1 MKWFSVR
8 GHKHSESPHGV
19 IKGHAY
25 AYKDQAEEPT
35 TIGPSIIKDGP
46 QRKHAWLRS
55 TSEVH
60 QGRHLFTSFPRNSP
74 PSLDFI
80 STPVRPF
87 RQFGKPTMHASRVKN
102 AGVLRVRSTFASKE
116 ARQHLQIRIPSLF
129 FFIFTR
135 FPRWLA
141 VRCRSEQRNPVGA
154 SFATAAF
161 GDTAGFC
168 IFFFV
173 RSITFLL
180 AKDVWRRSVEN
191 FNPYLCR
198 VHALTTLWG
207 VAGEARTCIDMAY
220 RSMRFLHW
228 MTEWGLN
235 GAAVL
240 ISV

>member
-129 FFIFTR
+129 FFYFH
-135 FPRWLA
+135 PLSALA
-141 VRCRSEQRNPVGA
+141 RCTLPFR
-154 SFATAAF
+154 TAKS
-161 GDTAGFC
+161 G
-168 IFFFV
+168 
-173 RSITFLL
+173 RSILCHCCVWGYCWILYFLL
-180 AKDVWRRSVEN
+180 CSINNIPPCQRRLAKVSREFQSV
-191 FNPYLCR
+191 FVSR
-198 VHALTTLWG
+198 
-207 VAGEARTCIDMAY
+207 AR
-220 RSMRFLHW
+220 
-228 MTEWGLN
+228 LN
-235 GAAVL
+235 DLVGGRW
-240 ISV
+240 